1 MGLSNTIS
9 GSRIYLDTNIFIYA
23 IEGYPEYQSI
33 LTSLFSL
40 FDEGTYSAVTSELTL
55 AEVLIKPMKEN
66 KKEIQQLYEE
76 LLRPSDVLTISTID
90 RQILIDAAKIRASSD
105 AILLPDAIHLASARN
120 QNCSSFITNDK
131 RLRKIDSFQVV
142 ILSEL

>member
-1 MGLSNTIS
+1 
-9 GSRIYLDTNIFIYA
+9 
-23 IEGYPEYQSI
+23 
-33 LTSLFSL
+33 
-40 FDEGTYSAVTSELTL
+40 
-55 AEVLIKPMKEN
+55 MKEN
-66 KKEIQQLYEE
+66 KKEIQQLFEE

>member
-33 LTSLFSL
+33 LTSLFRL

>member
-1 MGLSNTIS
+1 M
-9 GSRIYLDTNIFIYA
+9 DTNIFIYA

-131 RLRKIDSFQVV
+131 RLRKIDFFQVV

>member
-66 KKEIQQLYEE
+66 
-76 LLRPSDVLTISTID
+76 
-90 RQILIDAAKIRASSD
+90 
-105 AILLPDAIHLASARN
+105 
-120 QNCSSFITNDK
+120 
-131 RLRKIDSFQVV
+131 
-142 ILSEL
+142 

>member
-1 MGLSNTIS
+1 M
-9 GSRIYLDTNIFIYA
+9 DTNIFIYA

-105 AILLPDAIHLASARN
+105 TILLPDAIHLASARN

>member
-33 LTSLFSL
+33 LTSLFRL

-76 LLRPSDVLTISTID
+76 LLRPSDVLTICTID

-105 AILLPDAIHLASARN
+105 TILLPDAIHFASARN

>member
-105 AILLPDAIHLASARN
+105 TILLPDAIHLASARN

>member
-1 MGLSNTIS
+1 
-9 GSRIYLDTNIFIYA
+9 
-23 IEGYPEYQSI
+23 
-33 LTSLFSL
+33 
-40 FDEGTYSAVTSELTL
+40 
-55 AEVLIKPMKEN
+55 MKEN

-76 LLRPSDVLTISTID
+76 LLRPSNVLTISTID

-120 QNCSSFITNDK
+120 QNCSSFITNHK

>member
-1 MGLSNTIS
+1 
-9 GSRIYLDTNIFIYA
+9 
-23 IEGYPEYQSI
+23 
-33 LTSLFSL
+33 
-40 FDEGTYSAVTSELTL
+40 
-55 AEVLIKPMKEN
+55 MKEN

>member
-1 MGLSNTIS
+1 M
-9 GSRIYLDTNIFIYA
+9 DTNIFIYA

-66 KKEIQQLYEE
+66 KKEIQQLFEE